1 MLALPRPPFS
11 SHLSTTPQRPH
22 LQSQGSSRRKKKGFR
37 LRLPLVAWASACRL
51 TPHSTCLL
59 LPFPNLTWLGQQQ
72 LKHKLENFA
81 GNSSWRHCEQ
91 KKKKQEA
98 AIPYNP
104 QLSNESGLE
113 PNQLQQGL
121 KFSFNFNLKLFAA
134 VLCPASNRQSS
145 LTLTHLPAQVQG
157 LQRN

>member
-1 MLALPRPPFS
+1 MPPLPPHSLSS
-11 SHLSTTPQRPH
+11 SHLSTTPQCPH
-22 LQSQGSSRRKKKGFR
+22 LQSQGSSRRKKRFPVATSSCCLGIS
-37 LRLPLVAWASACRL
+37 LPS
-51 TPHSTCLL
+51 TPSPSTHSSL
-59 LPFPNLTWLGQQQ
+59 PNLTWLGQQQ

-81 GNSSWRHCEQ
+81 GNSSWR
-91 KKKKQEA
+91 KKQEA

-104 QLSNESGLE
+104 QLSNESGVE